1 MYSNKPTAFDIPEHR
16 FLSSEDRDL
25 KRQLLI
31 KGKEQNGQFT
41 PQQTS

>member
-1 MYSNKPTAFDIPEHR
+1 MYSNKPTAFDIPGHR
-16 FLSSEDRDL
+16 LSSEDRDL
-25 KRQLLI
+25 KHKLLI